1 MLISQFGHGRSQ
13 LPFTTDDLT
22 VSSGGTTTA
31 NRTLY
36 FAIQGENP
44 AGCNLPSTLIQKTIN
59 AGQQLEI
66 ELPAAIRG
74 TGEGWT
80 GYVISASLTNDA
92 STLVQLARVE
102 ALDTDDSVVP
112 LPVTVTLSSDEHFKL
127 SEIVANPA
135 ALPTSSL
142 IPGMRRGVSSLAY
155 VFEYD
160 PLSTEAVDGLT
171 VLSATP
177 GRWVRV
183 GGFSR
188 VPISTSSPGG
198 CAQDIRSISEAVIST
213 RRYACDGSNGRKRT
227 FWLTN
232 EGTDAISSGQRVMV
246 AITLNDI
253 PRSATFEG
261 LLRCVFRGYA
271 NTSTGALRTLDGE
284 GNPMRGIN
292 QEILFENTKTD
303 LIFED
308 ELAVGEAYVLDV
320 YPNFVPAYLNNEIA
334 QGALIKVFP
343 TIASQAGAYTEAG
356 DALGDR
362 IYPQYDRGLVVPK
375 KGASAVKVLKRS
387 GLVNSRSFLAQPE
400 TIVSGFL
407 ANTSDQSVRIN
418 GSGAV
423 YRGTGTQLDTEA
435 RRARIDCVAGVS
447 APSPWSAA
455 TGLVGSAGITVTLTY
470 PSNGTTATIRSNYPD
485 QLIAGLS
492 GKAELNPLTVVIYVR
507 AYNSTIDLTTIKK
520 YSGLP
525 VVDGVTQTFE
535 ISDWDEG
542 VVISSLPSPPSAN
555 FCPFQAISATFV
567 GGEIGSG
574 NLPSAPNDISVAYAF
589 EYDGSIPSSISHST
603 VDGCLHTA
611 ILTLAEVENSI
622 GYWSPPV
629 ANFAALPTTGN
640 LLGQVRETVD
650 DGTIYRWNGTAW
662 EALTTQKYWLPP
674 VANFAALPMT
684 GSTVGAVCMTLD
696 TGNLYRWN
704 GTAWPPIGGG
714 SGSGFNVL
722 KAWRMMS

>member
-1 MLISQFGHGRSQ
+1 T
-13 LPFTTDDLT
+13 P
-22 VSSGGTTTA
+22 
-31 NRTLY
+31 NRTLF
-36 FAIQGENP
+36 FALQGENP

-66 ELPAAIRG
+66 ELPTAIRG
-74 TGEGWT
+74 AGEAWT
-80 GYVISASLTNDA
+80 GYVISASLTNDS

-112 LPVTVTLSSDEHFKL
+112 LPVTLTLSSDDHFKL
-127 SEIVANPA
+127 SESVASPA
-135 ALPTSSL
+135 ALPATGL
-142 IPGMRRGVSSLAY
+142 IPGMRRGVSSLSY

-160 PLSTEAVDGLT
+160 PLSTEPIDSPV
-171 VLSATP
+171 VLSASPNP
-177 GRWVRV
+177 GRWIRV

-188 VPISTSSPGG
+188 VPISVGSPGG
-198 CAQDIRSISEAVIST
+198 CAQDIRGISEAVIST

-232 EGTDAISSGQRVMV
+232 AGTDAIASGQRVMV

-271 NTSTGALRTLDGE
+271 NTTTGALRTLAGDGS
-284 GNPMRGIN
+284 PMRGIN
-292 QEILFENTKTD
+292 QEVLFENTKTD

-308 ELAVGEAYVLDV
+308 ELAAGEAYVLDI
-320 YPNFVPAYLNNEIA
+320 YPNFIPAYLNNEIVK
-334 QGALIKVFP
+334 GALIKVFP

-375 KGASAVKVLKRS
+375 KGAAAVKVLKRS

-423 YRGTGTQLDTEA
+423 YRGTDTQLDTEA
-435 RRARIDCVAGVS
+435 RRARVDCVAGVS
-447 APSPWSAA
+447 NPSPWSAA

-470 PSNGTTATIRSNYPD
+470 PSNGTNATIRSNYPD
-485 QLIAGLS
+485 PLLAGLT
-492 GKAELNPLTVVIYVR
+492 GKAELNPLYVTIYVR
-507 AYNSTIDLTTIKK
+507 AYNSVIDLTTIKK

-525 VVDGVTQTFE
+525 IVDGATQIFE

-542 VVISSLPSPPSAN
+542 VTIASVPGAPSAD
-555 FCPFQAISATFV
+555 FCPFQAISASFV

-603 VDGCLHTA
+603 AYGCLHTSS
-611 ILTLAEVENSI
+611 LTLAEVEDAI
-622 GYWSPPV
+622 AYWAPPV
-629 ANFAALPTTGN
+629 ANYAALPTTGN
-640 LLGQVRETVD
+640 LLGQARQTID

-662 EALTTQKYWLPP
+662 SAITTQRYWRPP

-684 GSTVGAVCMTLD
+684 GNTAGAVCMTLD
-696 TGNLYRWN
+696 TGNLYRWT
-704 GTAWPPIGGG
+704 GTTWSAIGGG